1 MESQE
6 ALVERVL
13 DCANRIA
20 NKSLRLPPDGD
31 LPLRDFGFDSLTLFA
46 FILELERTCGIQLDN
61 ALLNQGQL
69 VSIRSAAALIERCRG
84 TGSPV
89 SSSG

>member
-1 MESQE
+1 
-6 ALVERVL
+6 
-13 DCANRIA
+13 
-20 NKSLRLPPDGD
+20 
-31 LPLRDFGFDSLTLFA
+31 
-46 FILELERTCGIQLDN
+46 LERTCGIQLDN